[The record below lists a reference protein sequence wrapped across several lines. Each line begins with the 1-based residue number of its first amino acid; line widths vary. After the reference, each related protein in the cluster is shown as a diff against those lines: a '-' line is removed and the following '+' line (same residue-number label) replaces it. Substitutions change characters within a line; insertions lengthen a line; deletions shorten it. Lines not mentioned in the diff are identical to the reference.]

1 MLLVPLDEAGS
12 SFKSVL
18 HRQKSRLQGGCSSH
32 AGSLGSVA
40 ALPTDPPPASCCQG
54 GVSRLRA
61 HCARLQQIRAEH
73 NAATTAPLV
82 CCKEAT
88 QTLFQLLALLL

>member
-12 SFKSVL
+12 SVKSVL
-18 HRQKSRLQGGCSSH
+18 NRQKSGLQCGRRSH
-32 AGSLGSVA
+32 AGSVGSVA
-40 ALPTDPPPASCCQG
+40 VLPTDPPPASCWQG

-61 HCARLQQIRAEH
+61 HCARLQQVRPEH
-73 NAATTAPLV
+73 NTATTAPLV
-82 CCKEAT
+82 CCEEAT